1 MSYEFYYD
9 ALLQEKELTFRLV
22 GKKSAKV
29 GSTGSSSDVQ
39 VILKDFIKSNLSV
52 SISHSYQYGDIGLAQ
67 IVENLRA
74 SWADIMN
81 MADGKM
87 TNEIAALLNA
97 LGLTS
102 SLFQF
107 SSGKG
112 QIINVPPSDY
122 FKTFTGTDVSLP
134 LTFSSRLY
142 SRVDE
147 NNVIVPP
154 IETLKAMF
162 DYVIGDIKQSE
173 QINTSAS
180 ATKSATY
187 YSYGPPHGY
196 NPYQVGEDWK
206 IEGGLTLYYGN
217 QAVINDLVLKD
228 FDYTFSREVDL
239 NGSPLYIDITF
250 TLIPALMI
258 KLSNLQDSLV
268 TTSNDAE
275 VKEAGGSTFKNW
287 VSN

>member
-29 GSTGSSSDVQ
+29 GSTGSSDKVE
-39 VILKDFIKSNLSV
+39 VILRDFIKSNLSV

-134 LTFSSRLY
+134 LTFNSRIY
-142 SRVDE
+142 SRVI
-147 NNVIVPP
+147 NNVVTPP
-154 IETLKAMF
+154 VEILKSMF

-173 QINTSAS
+173 QINTSSSAS
-180 ATKSATY
+180 KSATY

-196 NPYQVGEDWK
+196 NPHQVGKNWQ

-217 QAVINDLVLKD
+217 QAIIDNLVLKD

-239 NGSPLYIDITF
+239 NGSPLYVDITF

-258 KLSNLQDSLV
+258 KLSDLQNSLV
-268 TTSNDAE
+268 IPSNST
-275 VKEAGGSTFKNW
+275 EAGGSKFKNW
-287 VSN
+287 VPN